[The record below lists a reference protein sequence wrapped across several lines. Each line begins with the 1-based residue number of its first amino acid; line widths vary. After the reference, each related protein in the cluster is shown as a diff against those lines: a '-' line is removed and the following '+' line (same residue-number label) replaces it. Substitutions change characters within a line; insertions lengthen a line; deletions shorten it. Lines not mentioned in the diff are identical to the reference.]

1 MCHAEGDCFKSYP
14 GSKGRYLDE
23 GLVDGHKTLSL
34 RCGRSNS
41 QFNGMPR
48 DLGHTDGTKIL
59 QPGWWAIELT
69 EWATYRKPLALHIA
83 SLRPVAILLRDGPSV
98 PLKVRQ

>member
-48 DLGHTDGTKIL
+48 DLGHTDGTKI
-59 QPGWWAIELT
+59 
-69 EWATYRKPLALHIA
+69 RKPLALHIA